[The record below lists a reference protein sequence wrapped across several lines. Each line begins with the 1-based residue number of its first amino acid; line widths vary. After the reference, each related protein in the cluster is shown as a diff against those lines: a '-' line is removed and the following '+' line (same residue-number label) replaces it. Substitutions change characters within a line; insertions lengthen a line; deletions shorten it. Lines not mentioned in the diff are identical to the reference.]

1 MKATLYH
8 GSVKMIERPVFG
20 YGNAR
25 NDYGPGFYCT
35 EHIDLAKEWA
45 CTENKDGFAN
55 EYELEADGL
64 KVLDLSD
71 KKYHV
76 LNWLAVL
83 LENRTFVLDQGLPVV
98 AKNYILETFL
108 PEYKDADVIKGYRA
122 DDSYFSFAAAFMNNT
137 ISLEQLGRAMK
148 LGELGEQIVLK
159 SKKAFGQIQFVNAV
173 VAENE
178 VYYPKKSARDRSAR
192 EKFRK
197 DKERH
202 PLEGSYVIDI
212 VRNKWDND
220 DARLR

>member
-1 MKATLYH
+1 MKVTLYH
-8 GSVKMIERPVFG
+8 GSVKMIEQPVFG
-20 YGNAR
+20 CGNAR
-25 NDYGPGFYCT
+25 NDYGLGFYCT

-55 EYELEADGL
+55 EYELETDGL
-64 KVLDLSD
+64 KILDLSD
-71 KKYHV
+71 KEYHI

-83 LENRTFVLDQGLPVV
+83 LENRTFVLEKGLPVV

-108 PEYKDADVIKGYRA
+108 PDYKDADVIKGYRA
-122 DDSYFSFAAAFMNNT
+122 DDSYFSFAAAFLNNT
-137 ISLEQLGRAMK
+137 ISFEQLGRAMK

-159 SKKAFGQIQFVNAV
+159 SEKAFGQIRFVNAI

-178 VYYPKKSARDRSAR
+178 VYYPKKSARDRNAR

-197 DKERH
+197 DRERH